1 MKKIYFIT
9 LLMFL
14 MLTTSALAQT
24 ARNRGWCG
32 GCAGLFADMICSGTP
47 VTISGQVVGVSPGR
61 GYIVNVNGEN
71 VIVSGM
77 GPVWYWRRLGVP
89 RPRVGDII
97 TVDGYQVTLK
107 SGETVIFAIN
117 VTTYD
122 GMTIQL
128 RDPNTCCPLWF
139 RKNFR
144 NFRNFRRNNLPLR
157 QRYYNPYNPY
167 NNQPNF
173 NQRYTPY
180 PYNQP

>member
-1 MKKIYFIT
+1 MKRIYLLAIMMFFI
-9 LLMFL
+9 
-14 MLTTSALAQT
+14 LTSSALAQ
-24 ARNRGWCG
+24 APRNWGWCG
-32 GCAGLFADMICSGTP
+32 GCAGIFADMICSGTP

-61 GYIVNVNGEN
+61 GYILNVNGEN

-77 GPVWYWRRLGVP
+77 GPVWYWKRLGVL

-97 TVDGYQVTLK
+97 TVDGYQVTLR

-122 GMTIQL
+122 GRTVQL

-144 NFRNFRRNNLPLR
+144 NPQNFKKNNFPLR
-157 QRYYNPYNPY
+157 QNY
-167 NNQPNF
+167 
-173 NQRYTPY
+173 
-180 PYNQP
+180 YNQPYNRP